1 MYWDRA
7 NRGHGKCT
15 GTELTGGMVSVL
27 GQSYSWDRA
36 NRGHGKCTGL
46 AMYVGLRFINMC
58 MCLFVLFTRLR
69 SWTPLHQDS
78 RNWTIQF
85 CLYTMRI

>member
-36 NRGHGKCTGL
+36 NRGHGRCTGTEL
-46 AMYVGLRFINMC
+46 TGGMVSVLGWPC
-58 MCLFVLFTRLR
+58 MLDCGSLICACVCSCCLLG
-69 SWTPLHQDS
+69 
-78 RNWTIQF
+78 
-85 CLYTMRI
+85 